1 MDGTVTAG
9 VIIGVVL
16 LLIAAAG
23 LVVFIKRRGKNHQ
36 ASDKERSDL
45 NDMYGTYEVSADPV
59 AEVLQSNINCL
70 QPD

>member
-23 LVVFIKRRGKNHQ
+23 LVVLIRRKGKNHQ
-36 ASDKERSDL
+36 TSDKERSDL

-59 AEVLQSNINCL
+59 AEVAPSNITFKSL
-70 QPD
+70 I